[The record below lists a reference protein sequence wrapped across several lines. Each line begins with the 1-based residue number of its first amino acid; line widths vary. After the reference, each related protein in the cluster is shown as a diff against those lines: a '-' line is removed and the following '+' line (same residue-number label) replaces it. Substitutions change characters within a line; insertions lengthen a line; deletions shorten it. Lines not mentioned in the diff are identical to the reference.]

1 MVNGTRWDV
10 EAEGTAGQFLNDI
23 VVREIMTQ
31 DVFILDITSTALEA
45 AQAMK
50 ENNIGS
56 LIVSK
61 DGNPVGIITERDIVH
76 KVMAKDVKPS
86 TMLAEEIM
94 SSPIIT
100 VRSSTDVIKAS
111 EMMVK
116 SGIRRLAVTNADD
129 KINGIVT
136 DRDILTVAPGLNTI
150 LEDLIEMN
158 REHDIPETTEFGRGI
173 CQRCNSYVDSLSIV
187 NGLMLCEDCKE
198 EEGYYD

>member
-1 MVNGTRWDV
+1 MVIGTKWDV
-10 EAEGTAGQFLNDI
+10 EAEGTANQFLNDI
-23 VVREIMTQ
+23 VVREIMTK

-45 AQAMK
+45 AQTM
-50 ENNIGS
+50 NDQNIGS

-61 DGNPVGIITERDIVH
+61 DGNPIGIITERDLVH
-76 KVMAKDVKPS
+76 KVMANDVKPS

-100 VRSSTDVIKAS
+100 VKSSTDVIEAS
-111 EMMVK
+111 KMMVK
-116 SGIRRLAVTNADD
+116 SGIRRLAITDDD
-129 KINGIVT
+129 KITGIVT

-158 REHDIPETTEFGRGI
+158 REPDIPETTEFERGI
-173 CQRCNSYVDSLSIV
+173 CQRCDSYVDSLSSV

-198 EEGYYD
+198 DEGYYD

>member
-1 MVNGTRWDV
+1 MVIGTKWDV
-10 EAEGTAGQFLNDI
+10 EAEGTADQFLNDI
-23 VVREIMTQ
+23 VLREIMTQ
-31 DVFILDITSTALEA
+31 DIFILDITSTALEV

-50 ENNIGS
+50 DNNIGS
-56 LIVSK
+56 IIVSK
-61 DGNPVGIITERDIVH
+61 DGNPTGIITERDIVH

-100 VRSSTDVIKAS
+100 VKSSTDVIKAS
-111 EMMVK
+111 EIMVK
-116 SGIRRLAVTNADD
+116 SGIRRLGVTNGDD
-129 KINGIVT
+129 EITGIVT

-158 REHDIPETTEFGRGI
+158 REQDIPQTAEFGRGI
-173 CQRCNSYVDSLSIV
+173 CQRCDSYVDSLSPV

-198 EEGYYD
+198 DEGYYD

>member
-1 MVNGTRWDV
+1 MVIGTKWDV
-10 EAEGTAGQFLNDI
+10 GADGTANQFPNDI
-23 VVREIMTQ
+23 VLREIMTQ
-31 DVFILDITSTALEA
+31 EVFILDITSTALEA

-50 ENNIGS
+50 DKNIGS

-86 TMLAEEIM
+86 TMLAEKIM

-100 VRSSTDVIKAS
+100 VKSSTDVIKAS
-111 EMMVK
+111 EIMVK
-116 SGIRRLAVTNADD
+116 SGIRRLAITDDD
-129 KINGIVT
+129 KITGIVT

-158 REHDIPETTEFGRGI
+158 REQDFPETTEFGRGI
-173 CQRCNSYVDSLSIV
+173 CQRCDSYVDSLSPV

-198 EEGYYD
+198 DEGYYD

>member
-1 MVNGTRWDV
+1 MVIGTKLDV
-10 EAEGTAGQFLNDI
+10 EADAPADQLLNDI

-31 DVFILDITSTALEA
+31 GVLVLDITSTALEA
-45 AQAMK
+45 AQTMK
-50 ENNIGS
+50 EENIGS

-61 DGNPVGIITERDIVH
+61 DNNPVGIITERDIVH

-100 VRSSTDVIKAS
+100 IKSSTDVIKAS
-111 EMMVK
+111 EMMLK
-116 SGIRRLAVTNADD
+116 SRIRRLAVTDD
-129 KINGIVT
+129 EKIIGIIT

-150 LEDLIEMN
+150 LENLIEMN
-158 REHDIPETTEFGRGI
+158 REQDIPGTTEFGRGV
-173 CQRCNSYVDSLSIV
+173 CQRCESYVESLSPV

-198 EEGYYD
+198 DEGYYD